1 MHQVILYT
9 RPGCHLC
16 HDMKRR
22 LTLAAKELR
31 FVINEMNIE
40 DSPTLRVRYGQD
52 IPVVMVNGEEAF
64 RHRFD
69 IVRLRRLL
77 DAE

>member
-16 HDMKRR
+16 HEMKHR

-40 DSPTLRVRYGQD
+40 DSPTLRVRYSQD